1 MANTVQSIQQTDETG
16 LGDDCPD
23 GDGSSWKFCIR
34 IHTIVIAWCN
44 RQIKKKR
51 MQFMSTCDVL
61 EWRGTFTLYVT
72 DIFFPERMAE
82 RESSSTPS
90 MKKWSSFYLMPAAW
104 SQLQCN
110 ETRLSS
116 HWIILYIESPW
127 SFHVK
132 TGPSNKRVSITFR
145 LYWWNAWKPDET
157 RLILFSWNDEVENSD
172 VILITLLQWFLFPL
186 LPSFIPLVR
195 RGFAAIPHEF
205 YSSTFSTVLSP
216 WTCGTYNWLKF
227 VHYWI

>member
-1 MANTVQSIQQTDETG
+1 MKRNFYT
-16 LGDDCPD
+16 
-23 GDGSSWKFCIR
+23 IR
-34 IHTIVIAWCN
+34 HWYI
-44 RQIKKKR
+44 
-51 MQFMSTCDVL
+51 
-61 EWRGTFTLYVT
+61 
-72 DIFFPERMAE
+72 FPERMAE

-186 LPSFIPLVR
+186 LPSFILLVR

-205 YSSTFSTVLSP
+205 YSSTFRLVISVLSP